1 MDVFVPDAQ
10 IAEIKLVPVAEALLH
25 PDCPH
30 SVVAMVAIRNP
41 RALADAVQTLQDA
54 ITVDSVEPPMEPS
67 VSADGA
73 GEPAVVGV
81 DSGETSKGRNSKLEK
96 ANNV

>member
-1 MDVFVPDAQ
+1 MDVCVPDAK
-10 IAEIKLVPVAEALLH
+10 IAEIKLVPVAEAILH
-25 PDCPH
+25 ADWPH
-30 SVVAMVAIRNP
+30 SVLEMVAIRNP

-54 ITVDSVEPPMEPS
+54 ITTDCVEPPMEPS

-81 DSGETSKGRNSKLEK
+81 DSGETSKGRNRKLEK